1 MLIKGRFLLYLEI
14 DFPSA
19 CHQWPNR
26 QTLVRLPDPLAFG
39 VLRSGGYPDK
49 ANPSQGAR
57 PTLLIVK
64 PGKTQSKRKSEARR
78 SPIVNL
84 LKIRLCDYWCVL
96 IQDTFEKF
104 PEHVQLCIYI
114 CIYGTPIYVIRKM
127 WHQTFVT
134 VQVSTFRKALSRYF
148 LRTLQPPEARSKV
161 TACKSRRHIPKLS
174 LSLTF
179 PHLVNRTP
187 RSTPSTPSW
196 PSDCH
201 REDFNG
207 SQIWATRLPWRPFDQ
222 HWRLPL

>member
-1 MLIKGRFLLYLEI
+1 MKVTDCKPIEDKTVWLLMCAH
-14 DFPSA
+14 P
-19 CHQWPNR
+19 
-26 QTLVRLPDPLAFG
+26 
-39 VLRSGGYPDK
+39 
-49 ANPSQGAR
+49 
-57 PTLLIVK
+57 
-64 PGKTQSKRKSEARR
+64 
-78 SPIVNL
+78 
-84 LKIRLCDYWCVL
+84 
-96 IQDTFEKF
+96 
-104 PEHVQLCIYI
+104 
-114 CIYGTPIYVIRKM
+114 
-127 WHQTFVT
+127 
-134 VQVSTFRKALSRYF
+134 RYF
-148 LRTLQPPEARSKV
+148 WKIPRTCAIVHIHLHLWNHQICYQKNVASNICDCSSIQEGTIKVFPTHFPEARSKV